1 MAMPRLVMMV
11 MVMAMP
17 MFVVM
22 MVMAM
27 SVDVVV
33 RMVTSVPMSKRQ
45 FPKQLSTTDSTDKQ
59 IQTNRNYH

>member
-1 MAMPRLVMMV
+1 MPRLVVMV

-27 SVDVVV
+27 TVDVVV
-33 RMVTSVPMSKRQ
+33 RMVTSVPVSKRQ
-45 FPKQLSTTDSTDKQ
+45 FPKQLSTTDSADKQ
-59 IQTNRNYH
+59 VQTNGNYH